1 MVKNPPANGENTDS
15 IPGPGRSHKEQ
26 LIPCAVTTKAY
37 VPYSLC
43 SATRKA
49 TAMRSLHTTTKS
61 SPHPPQLEKARIQQ
75 GRPSTAKNKE
85 ILKKKKRTA
94 QSMIPRSEGQSAP
107 HLPPLSPQL
116 VTGLNNVLLEP
127 HHHRP
132 ACQQGNQQE
141 QPATWSLLHLVT
153 DPAHIYVIKESGKCS
168 LWFSTL

>member
-85 ILKKKKRTA
+85 ILKKKKKK
-94 QSMIPRSEGQSAP
+94 EGWSFGFLMAVA
-107 HLPPLSPQL
+107 LS
-116 VTGLNNVLLEP
+116 
-127 HHHRP
+127 
-132 ACQQGNQQE
+132 
-141 QPATWSLLHLVT
+141 
-153 DPAHIYVIKESGKCS
+153 
-168 LWFSTL
+168 